1 MLKFLER
8 SACCSGIM
16 DGKCQIVPIFSKK
29 LQGQVQSMPIK
40 DGLFSKLMEM
50 ELGKWSCCSVIDAF
64 HSSGPALNS
73 PCFSPVEQIIYAHI
87 NWIKGNSFFLH
98 FSWRYLR
105 GKFEVIRTWDSQTD
119 TELDYGKKATIYSL
133 YYFRSAR
140 HYIIFFWASCING
153 NQNVQGFIELNNS
166 WTSGKIIK
174 CS

>member
-1 MLKFLER
+1 MLNFLER

-16 DGKCQIVPIFSKK
+16 DRRCQIVPIFSKK
-29 LQGQVQSMPIK
+29 LQGQVHSMPIK

-73 PCFSPVEQIIYAHI
+73 RCFSPVEQIIYAHI

-119 TELDYGKKATIYSL
+119 TELDYGKKVTIYSL

-140 HYIIFFWASCING
+140 HYIIFF
-153 NQNVQGFIELNNS
+153 FELAALME
-166 WTSGKIIK
+166 IK
-174 CS
+174 MCKAL